1 MAGATVEFHFDS
13 TLDEE
18 RFIREYLTRAWE
30 RFETVKYWETGW
42 FWSYRQFAQYET
54 GPDGGLVRL
63 VFEGDPDG
71 LIDHESSRWDEFEGL
86 SSWEV
91 ERYEDLGYG
100 SLLEQQQDVK
110 GEVGG
115 EREYRLKSLLPHFSL
130 AYSSEFEEALPAV
143 DEESPEN
150 PLQLG
155 FWAVIHDM
163 MVQCG
168 YDWYDETAACQK
180 AMKNRLK
187 SLAAYRG
194 ADAARE
200 EYERLLAEWEAYEDE
215 LERWLDENPTGEAT
229 EP

>member
-1 MAGATVEFHFDS
+1 MAGATIEFHFDS
-13 TLDEE
+13 TLDEA
-18 RFIREYLTRAWE
+18 RFVREYLPGAWE
-30 RFETVKYWETGW
+30 RFETAPYWETGW
-42 FWSYRQFAQYET
+42 FWPYRQFAQYDC
-54 GPDGGLVRL
+54 GPDGGFVRL
-63 VFEGDPDG
+63 VFEGEPNE
-71 LIDHESSRWDEFEGL
+71 LVERESNRWDVFEGL

-91 ERYEDLGYG
+91 QRYENVGYD
-100 SLLEQQQDVK
+100 SLLEQQQDAK
-110 GEVGG
+110 GDIGG
-115 EREYRLKSLLPHFSL
+115 EWEYRLKSLLPRFSL
-130 AYSSEFEEALPAV
+130 AYSSEFEESLPPV
-143 DEESPEN
+143 DEETPEN

-187 SLAAYRG
+187 SIAGYRG

-200 EYERLLAEWEAYEDE
+200 EYKRLLSEWKAYEDE
-215 LERWLDENPTGEAT
+215 FERWLDENPTGEET